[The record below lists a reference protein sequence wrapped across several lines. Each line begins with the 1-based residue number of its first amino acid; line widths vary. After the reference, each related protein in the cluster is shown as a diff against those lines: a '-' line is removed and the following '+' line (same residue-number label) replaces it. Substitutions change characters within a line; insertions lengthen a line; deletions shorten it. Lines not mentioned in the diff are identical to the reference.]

1 MDPLL
6 APRFTL
12 IAPLPLTFH
21 LPTCYVLF
29 PLPWQCWI
37 WKMGIWMS
45 VTLGITM
52 KARDR
57 RILDPGLMVCL
68 PSVLL

>member
-1 MDPLL
+1 
-6 APRFTL
+6 
-12 IAPLPLTFH
+12 
-21 LPTCYVLF
+21 
-29 PLPWQCWI
+29 
-37 WKMGIWMS
+37 MGIWMS